1 MESMGNPPTHDD
13 DWDQCPARTRPV
25 WPSHLVPWWQPTQPT
40 DKPPYTY
47 ATLVAFAILLSKDG
61 RLLLSDIYRWI
72 AQTYPYYVPNQRGWQ
87 NSIRHNLSLNKQ
99 WFQKVDRRPTQANP
113 GKGCYWTLVVG
124 CEQAF
129 IDTITH
135 GHHDVT
141 PTMKITRPEDYQPP
155 TKPSLAP
162 MYTTFRMTT
171 VTTTAMTKRKR
182 QNISPS
188 QRKKVKSNHID
199 DDDDNDDRWECD
211 SGVDINYSLETTTKK
226 QQPDASPPQPP
237 VEYNILDHFLD
248 QLPDPPFDNVMES
261 ILGDVG
267 LYFDTIDTTPSLL
280 LTSSFAPPPPPPLTT
295 KPDNTPEPLVIHLD
309 GDDMADQ
316 YLTFDEDE
324 DDDDPL
330 DDWKILSHDLGV

>member
-1 MESMGNPPTHDD
+1 
-13 DWDQCPARTRPV
+13 
-25 WPSHLVPWWQPTQPT
+25 
-40 DKPPYTY
+40 
-47 ATLVAFAILLSKDG
+47 
-61 RLLLSDIYRWI
+61 
-72 AQTYPYYVPNQRGWQ
+72 
-87 NSIRHNLSLNKQ
+87 
-99 WFQKVDRRPTQANP
+99 
-113 GKGCYWTLVVG
+113 VVG

-155 TKPSLAP
+155 TRSSLAP

-171 VTTTAMTKRKR
+171 VTTSATTKRKR
-182 QNISPS
+182 RNSSPS
-188 QRKKVKSNHID
+188 QRKKVKSNHND
-199 DDDDNDDRWECD
+199 DDDVDNDDRWECD
-211 SGVDINYSLETTTKK
+211 SGVDINYSLEATTMTAKK
-226 QQPDASPPQPP
+226 QQPNALPPP

-248 QLPDPPFDNVMES
+248 QLPDPPFDDVMES

-280 LTSSFAPPPPPPLTT
+280 LTSSFAPPSPTA
-295 KPDNTPEPLVIHLD
+295 KPDSTPEPLVIHLD

-316 YLTFDEDE
+316 YLTFDED
-324 DDDDPL
+324 DDDGDDPS